1 MVYTDLFKQHRFN
14 EQEQWIRDNLLMEV
28 VMGSQAYGTNTEDSD
43 YDVVGL
49 VMPKH
54 EHLFPQAYGYV
65 LGFDQLPSFKSKECK
80 GEKLRLV
87 LPNGKDVEGEWN
99 ALTNFFYLA
108 GVKGSPS
115 LVETL
120 FVRRNLVTFAT
131 PVTWVLRDN
140 RKLFLSMRT
149 FHALKGYCYAQVNR
163 SKNAQKRWEETGT
176 CENNNR
182 VELYEK
188 YGMDVKMNY
197 HPLRLLDL
205 CEQLVKTGDLDLM
218 KNKEE
223 CKAMRRGEWTKDF
236 SEFENF
242 VFNKLR
248 GLEKWVLDNT
258 VAVPNHPQTEQ
269 LHNLLFDCVEEWY
282 GSESDL
288 KRQSTEYVSAS
299 DVMKELQELKR
310 LMKGEKMKRH
320 M

>member
-14 EQEQWIRDNLLMEV
+14 EYEQWLRDNLLMEV

-54 EHLFPQAYGYV
+54 EHLYPQAYGYV
-65 LGFDQLPSFKSKECK
+65 LGFDQLPAFKSKECK

-131 PVTWVLRDN
+131 PVTWLLRDN
-140 RKLFLSMRT
+140 RRLFLSMKT
-149 FHALKGYCYAQVNR
+149 YHALKGYAFQQLSR
-163 SKNAQKRWEETGT
+163 MKRGVARWMETGE
-176 CENNNR
+176 CENSNR
-182 VELYEK
+182 K
-188 YGMDVKMNY
+188 YFFEQFGYDVKMAY

-205 CEQLVKTGDLDLM
+205 CHQLLTENDLDLM
-218 KNKEE
+218 RNKEE
-223 CKAMRRGEWTKDF
+223 CKTMRRGEWG
-236 SEFENF
+236 SFEKF
-242 VFNKLR
+242 EDHVNKKLSN
-248 GLEKWVLDNT
+248 LEDLALKSPLTNK
-258 VAVPNHPQTEQ
+258 PQTQ
-269 LHNLLFDCVEEWY
+269 PLHNLLMSCVEEWY
-282 GSESDL
+282 GSESKL
-288 KRQSTEYVSAS
+288 QRQSTEYVSAS
-299 DVMKELQELKR
+299 DVMNELRELKE
-310 LMKGEKMKRH
+310 LMKGDK
-320 M
+320 